1 MLLPLPGVFAF
12 TWPAHIRGPNPS
24 LDATPSRKPFV
35 TLCPQTR
42 YGPPDICSS
51 GTLFLLCTS
60 CAIFMQLSEWH
71 DCLPA
76 LDICHAC
83 VQSGILN
90 ARPTSEGLAPGCRPL
105 PGRRQNWLS
114 QVPCSRWAGS
124 GPKQCHQRPVR
135 LKSGREQREEAS
147 ARCNCVLGKRGI
159 EGAWLSRTAMCCPV
173 PSVTGVRSC
182 EEWDLR
188 QTPPGVGRALLL
200 AASWRRESPGKLWNA
215 PCSCTARRP
224 QRGALIH
231 TSSLT

>member
-1 MLLPLPGVFAF
+1 MPLPPGSLLLPYARRLDMVLQTFVLLVPYFSSVRLAPFLCNCLSGTIVFRH
-12 TWPAHIRGPNPS
+12 WIS
-24 LDATPSRKPFV
+24 V
-35 TLCPQTR
+35 TLVSSQGFLRLRDLPQAA
-42 YGPPDICSS
+42 G
-51 GTLFLLCTS
+51 
-60 CAIFMQLSEWH
+60 
-71 DCLPA
+71 
-76 LDICHAC
+76 
-83 VQSGILN
+83 
-90 ARPTSEGLAPGCRPL
+90 
-105 PGRRQNWLS
+105 LS
-114 QVPCSRWAGS
+114 QVGVRTGSPRSRAAGGQGQDQGNATS
-124 GPKQCHQRPVR
+124 GRPVR

-147 ARCNCVLGKRGI
+147 ARHNCVLGKRGV

-188 QTPPGVGRALLL
+188 QTPPGVGWALLL